1 MTDEKKVSILK
12 DIIKID
18 TVGGN
23 EKKVV
28 DYFTTLLEGMGF
40 KIEKVKYKENREQ
53 LIVTLEGNKEGKVL
67 GYSGHMD
74 VVPVGN
80 IEWDYPPF
88 SAVQEGDKI
97 YGRGTC
103 DMKAGLTAMLIA
115 MIELKE
121 LKVPLIGKIKLLATV
136 GEETSGVGAEQLTKL
151 GYADDLDALMI
162 SEPTD
167 MKVTIAHKGALWTRF
182 KTFGKTAHGSMPS
195 QGINAIEHMRIFMD
209 EFDKKFNFFLEKDE
223 LVGNST
229 SSLNLINAGKATN
242 VIPDECLV
250 EYDIRTIAKQNHE
263 EIKSSF
269 TELINLL
276 TKKIPNFKA
285 SVEYINDLN
294 PVKTDVNDQFVHLT
308 IDTIKE
314 LYNTIPEVN
323 GLSGYTDA
331 SQFTKTK
338 KKFPVIIFGPGI
350 TELAHQPNEY
360 IEISKYLKS
369 IEIYKKLA
377 INYLNSELK

>member
-1 MTDEKKVSILK
+1 MTDEKKISILK

-18 TVGGN
+18 TSDGN

-28 DYFTTLLEGMGF
+28 DYFTTLLNRKGF
-40 KIEKVKYKENREQ
+40 KIEKVKYNENREQ
-53 LIVTLEGNKEGKVL
+53 LIVTLEGYKKGKIL

-80 IEWDYPPF
+80 IEWEYPPF
-88 SAVQEGDKI
+88 DAVQEDDKI

-115 MIELKE
+115 MMELKE
-121 LKVPLIGKIKLLATV
+121 LEIPFTGSIKLLATV
-136 GEETSGVGAEQLTKL
+136 GEETSGIGAEQLTKL
-151 GYADDLDALMI
+151 GYADDLDALII
-162 SEPTD
+162 SEPTN

-195 QGINAIEHMRIFMD
+195 EGINAIEHMRVLMD
-209 EFDKKFNFFLEKDE
+209 EFDKRFDFSLIKDE
-223 LVGNST
+223 FVGDSS
-229 SSLNLINAGKATN
+229 SSLNFINAGKATN
-242 VIPDECLV
+242 VIPDECV
-250 EYDIRTIAKQNHE
+250 TEYDIRTIAKQNHE
-263 EIKSSF
+263 EIKLSF
-269 TELINLL
+269 TELLNDL
-276 TKKIPNFKA
+276 TGKIPDFKA

-294 PVKTDVNDQFVHLT
+294 PVNTDADDQFVHLT
-308 IDTIKE
+308 LDTIKE

-377 INYLNSELK
+377 VNYLNSEMN